1 MMKYTEQMFTEDNYK
16 FNILAGKDKLVS
28 LEDLKEQYN
37 LIYEEVAEL
46 CEGLRCN
53 DPVEV
58 LDAVV
63 DIYVV
68 LDGLKQKLENLGFD
82 IPEASY
88 RVAGNNLTK
97 FPISKENAEETKQM
111 YLDKEINVIVEYNQV
126 FERWV
131 VKDQQGKVRKPVGFK
146 SVELDDLVPSELQD
160 GFKQRILN

>member
-1 MMKYTEQMFTEDNYK
+1 MKYTEEMFTEDNYK

-28 LEDLKEQYN
+28 LQDLKEQ
-37 LIYEEVAEL
+37 LALVQEEVQEIAD
-46 CEGLRCN
+46 GLDSN
-53 DPVEV
+53 NPVEV
-58 LDAVV
+58 LDGLV
-63 DIYVV
+63 DVYVV

-111 YLDKEINVIVEYNQV
+111 YLDKGMDVIVEYNPV

-131 VKDQQGKVRKPVGFK
+131 VKDQQGKVRKPIGFK
-146 SVELDDLVPSELQD
+146 SVELDDLVPSEVRD
-160 GFKQRILN
+160 GFKQRVLN